1 MLQGLQL
8 SALPDVEPYP
18 IRNPPRL
25 RSRLRAR
32 ESPPPAPLYVEAMEV
47 DRYSLGARPRERA
60 RVASVQG
67 EVKLELS
74 EGTLRSRMT
83 QGRVVHHLVLL
94 PHLQKDSND
103 AKQTFR
109 ISHITR
115 CAMGWH

>member
-1 MLQGLQL
+1 MLH
-8 SALPDVEPYP
+8 SAQNLAPLRIPDFEIGVFNRISY
-18 IRNPPRL
+18 
-25 RSRLRAR
+25 S
-32 ESPPPAPLYVEAMEV
+32 SPAPLYVEAMEV